1 VSSSIGPLLPEARG
15 HSMAA
20 CRWCGRF
27 IVWDRAP
34 GRWVPLGKDG
44 TRHVCP
50 PGTRRSMVTAG
61 LAQQPFVAFS
71 VTPGVGRV
79 APPIQGVRK
88 PKPSAATPER
98 RQMSDAEVLS
108 MLRRIDERPRTSGG
122 QVSSPIDRRF
132 GPISRVTGTNAALR
146 LPGAS
151 VDARR
156 ETTGDAAPR
165 SHTQPEG
172 VAASLPRTS
181 TPASCFNCGRTGHL
195 DVRVPH
201 FARSDLDLAN
211 LAEERGGTWQSAFCF
226 PRNSMLIRLAD
237 YVPKDAEHKHHLA
250 CGVQTIKTT
259 YRVHASN

>member
-1 VSSSIGPLLPEARG
+1 
-15 HSMAA
+15 MAA

-88 PKPSAATPER
+88 PKPSDATPER
-98 RQMSDAEVLS
+98 GQMSDAEVLS
-108 MLRRIDERPRTSGG
+108 MLRRIDEEPRTPGG
-122 QVSSPIDRRF
+122 QASSPIDRWF
-132 GPISRVTGTNAALR
+132 GPISRVAGTNAALR

-151 VDARR
+151 VDAHRKKD
-156 ETTGDAAPR
+156 ENPAPR
-165 SHTQPEG
+165 SHAQPER
-172 VAASLPRTS
+172 VAPSLARASTS
-181 TPASCFNCGRTGHL
+181 ASCFNCGRTGDL
-195 DVRVPH
+195 DVRIPH
-201 FARSDLDLAN
+201 FARSDRELAE
-211 LAEERGGTWQSAFCF
+211 LAEERGGTWRSAFCF
-226 PRNSMLIRLAD
+226 PRNRMLIRLAD
-237 YVPKDAEHKHHLA
+237 YVPKDVGHEHHLA

-259 YRVHASN
+259 YRAHPSN